1 MGLLT
6 SVQLSLLT
14 ALYTL
19 VVLIALQVWVEPRL
33 FRRKWDNPILTLVL
47 LLALADAFG
56 LIGILVAPPLSA
68 VCQILWSR
76 LVTHRTILGAAA
88 RVSDL
93 KERQARIWDTIKS
106 MGDPP
111 PALVTSSMERL
122 TQLIAKAEPILQP
135 ALSAEIPGPFQSP
148 QPVIAEEGPP
158 VSTKS
163 KETDNDP
170 TQDG

>member
-1 MGLLT
+1 
-6 SVQLSLLT
+6 
-14 ALYTL
+14 
-19 VVLIALQVWVEPRL
+19 
-33 FRRKWDNPILTLVL
+33 
-47 LLALADAFG
+47 
-56 LIGILVAPPLSA
+56 
-68 VCQILWSR
+68 
-76 LVTHRTILGAAA
+76 
-88 RVSDL
+88 
-93 KERQARIWDTIKS
+93 